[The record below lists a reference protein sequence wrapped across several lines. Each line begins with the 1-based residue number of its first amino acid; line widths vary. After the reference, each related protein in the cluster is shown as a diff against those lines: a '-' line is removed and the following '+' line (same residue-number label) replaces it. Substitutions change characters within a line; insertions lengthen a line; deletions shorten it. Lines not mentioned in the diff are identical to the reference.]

1 MISAAIIGFEQS
13 TFEILFG
20 SLMVVLSFSGIF
32 LTTIR
37 VHKILV
43 VLWSASFLSQEAV
56 QVAIGFVSV

>member
-43 VLWSASFLSQEAV
+43 VLWSAGFLSQEAV
-56 QVAIGFVSV
+56 QIAIGL

>member
-56 QVAIGFVSV
+56 QIAIGL

>member
-43 VLWSASFLSQEAV
+43 VLWSAGFLSQEAV
-56 QVAIGFVSV
+56 QIAISL

>member
-13 TFEILFG
+13 TFEILLG

-43 VLWSASFLSQEAV
+43 VLWSAGFLSQEAV
-56 QVAIGFVSV
+56 QIAIGL

>member
-56 QVAIGFVSV
+56 QVAIGL

>member
-56 QVAIGFVSV
+56 

>member
-1 MISAAIIGFEQS
+1 MISAAIIGFEQF

-56 QVAIGFVSV
+56 QIAIGL